1 MPTDKEVS
9 CSSSCPQIGHSLG
22 QHTLQSTWVTPSVQ
36 ERLQDHHKGPQEGSG
51 WPRSTNSEAAAEA
64 ECPAPAP
71 QGATADDAALWDTA
85 QRIVSEAV
93 RRAVAQI
100 MAAGQEPEEQ
110 QDLAQHMDLQDEN
123 SKEGC
128 QGGDT
133 IQSTWINP
141 SVQEHLQDTPA
152 GPQEGSGLTSTD
164 TEAAAEAERPAPA
177 QHSPTED
184 DVDLSDIV
192 EYIIS
197 EAVRRAEAEI
207 QGPGQ
212 QPLEQQDLAQ
222 CTDVP
227 VAAPA
232 PAGLEAI
239 EAHLAGEDEGQAST
253 APLVPA
259 AEEEEENTSFVSDA
273 SYSALGFWGPEM
285 EGGSDAGWLPVYQ
298 FERTRVDSIMSFVSS
313 PEKEESQKIPF
324 LQNICD
330 LCYNSKRHGPPQGL
344 DLFCQRYGLAENIK
358 VLLEEEPRNKL
369 RTAVRW
375 NAMLAIAEL
384 SAVERALEGKEASL
398 LQACFSSI
406 FLLPPE
412 EKMQDMGRY
421 LFLKTMEAMDNML
434 QALVLGSSASRVSE
448 LLQSIF
454 QMLLTFTTS
463 ERECVQER
471 AVGRIEKM
479 SSALFR
485 HPTLASCARYLRTSE
500 RTDIVLVFIEAM
512 RDTSTFDKKRATD
525 LLDMVMEFPDFW
537 LADLPKIM
545 RCIHKNLDG
554 INTAPARQ
562 SVASLLL
569 LMADRRPGKVLT
581 TLLRIAP
588 PGDSTA
594 LDMWDMMISTPRPL
608 KKILKNLRKRL
619 LVIDSM
625 FPEGIISGSES
636 PDMARKIQSLLPQVV
651 GLLDHSNTEV
661 KRRVLTFFCSVM
673 GHLKSEEARPTVEQ
687 LEEKLLPLFD
697 DESSQ
702 LRELSICLF
711 RERVQSVMAHDK
723 KRIKSYVHRALLPLF
738 FRLSDQNN
746 NVAKAAR
753 EALLGAAELLKW
765 KQLRHLVRTQQTW
778 RIGESL
784 LEQDRSRA
792 QELLSQ
798 SLPYLR
804 DAQASLREAAVRFIA
819 LRPLETDSK
828 PFVRSLA
835 AQTIVILSSPREQP
849 RSRWALQALCC
860 WRR

>member
-1 MPTDKEVS
+1 M
-9 CSSSCPQIGHSLG
+9 
-22 QHTLQSTWVTPSVQ
+22 
-36 ERLQDHHKGPQEGSG
+36 
-51 WPRSTNSEAAAEA
+51 
-64 ECPAPAP
+64 
-71 QGATADDAALWDTA
+71 
-85 QRIVSEAV
+85 
-93 RRAVAQI
+93 
-100 MAAGQEPEEQ
+100 
-110 QDLAQHMDLQDEN
+110 
-123 SKEGC
+123 
-128 QGGDT
+128 
-133 IQSTWINP
+133 
-141 SVQEHLQDTPA
+141 
-152 GPQEGSGLTSTD
+152 
-164 TEAAAEAERPAPA
+164 AERPPSRPRVAWQEEVGAP
-177 QHSPTED
+177 QELRSPLD
-184 DVDLSDIV
+184 PKHVDEV
-192 EYIIS
+192 
-197 EAVRRAEAEI
+197 
-207 QGPGQ
+207 
-212 QPLEQQDLAQ
+212 QPLQ
-222 CTDVP
+222 
-227 VAAPA
+227 
-232 PAGLEAI
+232 I
-239 EAHLAGEDEGQAST
+239 
-253 APLVPA
+253 
-259 AEEEEENTSFVSDA
+259 
-273 SYSALGFWGPEM
+273 
-285 EGGSDAGWLPVYQ
+285 DAGWLPVYQ

-398 LQACFSSI
+398 LQACFSSV

-448 LLQSIF
+448 LLQNIF

-512 RDTSTFDKKRATD
+512 RDSSTFDKKRATD

-588 PGDSTA
+588 PGDRTA

-625 FPEGIISGSES
+625 FPAGVISGSES
-636 PDMARKIQSLLPQVV
+636 PDM
-651 GLLDHSNTEV
+651 
-661 KRRVLTFFCSVM
+661 
-673 GHLKSEEARPTVEQ
+673 
-687 LEEKLLPLFD
+687 
-697 DESSQ
+697 ESSQ

-746 NVAKAAR
+746 NVAK
-753 EALLGAAELLKW
+753 
-765 KQLRHLVRTQQTW
+765 
-778 RIGESL
+778 

-792 QELLSQ
+792 QEFSSQ

-849 RSRWALQALCC
+849 RSRWTLRALCC
-860 WRR
+860 WHR

>member
-1 MPTDKEVS
+1 M
-9 CSSSCPQIGHSLG
+9 
-22 QHTLQSTWVTPSVQ
+22 
-36 ERLQDHHKGPQEGSG
+36 
-51 WPRSTNSEAAAEA
+51 
-64 ECPAPAP
+64 
-71 QGATADDAALWDTA
+71 
-85 QRIVSEAV
+85 
-93 RRAVAQI
+93 
-100 MAAGQEPEEQ
+100 
-110 QDLAQHMDLQDEN
+110 
-123 SKEGC
+123 
-128 QGGDT
+128 
-133 IQSTWINP
+133 
-141 SVQEHLQDTPA
+141 
-152 GPQEGSGLTSTD
+152 
-164 TEAAAEAERPAPA
+164 AERPPSRPRVAWQEEVGAP
-177 QHSPTED
+177 QELRPPLDPKHV
-184 DVDLSDIV
+184 DVV
-192 EYIIS
+192 
-197 EAVRRAEAEI
+197 
-207 QGPGQ
+207 
-212 QPLEQQDLAQ
+212 QPLQ
-222 CTDVP
+222 
-227 VAAPA
+227 
-232 PAGLEAI
+232 I
-239 EAHLAGEDEGQAST
+239 
-253 APLVPA
+253 
-259 AEEEEENTSFVSDA
+259 
-273 SYSALGFWGPEM
+273 
-285 EGGSDAGWLPVYQ
+285 DAGWLPVYQ
-298 FERTRVDSIMSFVSS
+298 FERRRVDSIVSFVSS

-375 NAMLAIAEL
+375 NAMRAIAEL

-398 LQACFSSI
+398 LQACFSSV

-448 LLQSIF
+448 LLQNIF

-500 RTDIVLVFIEAM
+500 RTDIVLVFIEVM
-512 RDTSTFDKKRATD
+512 RDSSIYDKKRATD

-588 PGDSTA
+588 PGDRTA

-625 FPEGIISGSES
+625 FPEGVISGSES

-746 NVAKAAR
+746 NVAK
-753 EALLGAAELLKW
+753 
-765 KQLRHLVRTQQTW
+765 
-778 RIGESL
+778 

-804 DAQASLREAAVRFIA
+804 DAQASLREAAVRFIGLLTA
-819 LRPLETDSK
+819 PCGCCFDPRVFRIQWTVPYNYQGTVVAAATPVLPTPIPSGYQSLEEKFARLSISSK
-828 PFVRSLA
+828 ATA
-835 AQTIVILSSPREQP
+835 AGTPPGSHVHPSCSAAPNNKAAGDPTSHLVVPKKTNLQDAQGKKHLSSVPKPEEQGRKRRHEQGHSP
-849 RSRWALQALCC
+849 EPPSKRSTAMELPQPQAAPAEQRGRKRSHERGHSPEPEPPSKC
-860 WRR
+860 RAGVAGGD